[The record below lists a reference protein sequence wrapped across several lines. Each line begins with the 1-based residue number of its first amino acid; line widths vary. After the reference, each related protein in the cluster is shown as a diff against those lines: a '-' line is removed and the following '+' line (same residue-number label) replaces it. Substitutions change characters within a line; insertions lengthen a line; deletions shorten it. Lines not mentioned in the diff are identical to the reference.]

1 MTILGQIVSGGF
13 GQLIARQKSDVSLEI
28 GELVVSEA
36 QSKVLLQVYDLQ
48 YGSQLS
54 QQTRELISGVKLEEQ
69 NDLELLDANLRNYNL
84 AFLKPL
90 ITIKGSEA
98 ILCKVLPGFFSQI
111 REIRKEDVSFLTPP
125 ENPLFIGK
133 LRSGSKT
140 LDFDV
145 VIDGEKALTHHI
157 LIPAQTGKG
166 KSNLA
171 ACMLWDAASRDYC
184 GILVLD
190 PHDEYYGRNKPGLK
204 NHPSGKVVYYT
215 INSPP
220 PGALTLKINVRSVR
234 PSHFNGVVDWSDA
247 QREALA
253 LYNRRYREHWIERI
267 LLDDEPLEGI
277 NEGTFVVLKRRLQW
291 ILGINAS
298 DGELYSDGVFDFEA
312 GQSTIQEIC
321 DDLERGKIVIID
333 TSSLSGNMELLVG
346 SMVASEALNRYRRYK
361 TTDELKNKPV
371 ISVLLEEAPR
381 VIGKE
386 ALERGPN
393 IFSTIARE
401 GRKFKIGLIAI
412 TQLPSMIPRDI
423 LANMNTKIVL
433 GIEMAPE
440 RQAIIDSSAQDL
452 SQDGRAIA
460 ALDKGEAI
468 ITSHFTKFAI
478 PVKIPYFED
487 LVKKSESVPKAK
499 LSYPGLKP

>member
-1 MTILGQIVSGGF
+1 MTVLGQIVSGGF
-13 GQLIARQKSDVSLEI
+13 GELVARQKAGISLEI
-28 GELVVSEA
+28 GELLISEA
-36 QSKVLLQVYDLQ
+36 ADKKVLLQVYNLQ

-54 QQTRELISGVKLEEQ
+54 QQTRELVSGMKLEEE
-69 NDLELLDANLRNYNL
+69 NDLEILDPELRNYNL

-90 ITIKGSEA
+90 VSIDKKSA
-98 ILCKVLPGFFSQI
+98 VLCKVLPNFFAQI
-111 REIRKEDVSFLTPP
+111 RELQEKDISFLATPK
-125 ENPLFIGK
+125 NPISIGK
-133 LRSGSKT
+133 LRSGSKA

-145 VIDGEKALTHHI
+145 LIDGEKALTHHI

-171 ACMLWDAASRDYC
+171 ACMLWDALGRDYC

-190 PHDEYYGRNKPGLK
+190 PHDEYYGRNKLGLK
-204 NHPSGKVVYYT
+204 DHPGKKAVYYT

-220 PGALTLKINVRSVR
+220 AGAMTLKINVRSLK
-234 PSHFNGVVDWSDA
+234 PSHFNGVISWSDP
-247 QREALA
+247 QREALY
-253 LYNRRYREHWIERI
+253 LYNRRYKSEWIERI

-277 NEGTFVVLKRRLQW
+277 NEGTLAVLKRRLQW
-291 ILGINAS
+291 LLSISLS
-298 DGELYSDGVFDFEA
+298 DGQLYSDGVFDLTA
-312 GQSTIQEIC
+312 GNTTISDIC
-321 DDLERGKIVIID
+321 DDLEKGKVVIID
-333 TSSLSGNMELLVG
+333 TSSLSGSVELLVG
-346 SMVASEALNRYRRYK
+346 SMVCSEAFSRYRGHKRAGILH
-361 TTDELKNKPV
+361 EKPV

-393 IFSTIARE
+393 IFSSIARE

-412 TQLPSMIPRDI
+412 TQLPSLIPRDI

-440 RQAIIDSSAQDL
+440 RKAIIDSAAQDL
-452 SQDGRAIA
+452 SQDERAIA

-478 PVKIPYFED
+478 PVKIPLFEEV
-487 LVKKSESVPKAK
+487 VKKAEKSKVK
-499 LSYPGLKP
+499 LAFPGLKG